1 MLARALRSPEVVTV
15 ASDGDWE
22 PEPAELRDDE
32 QDEEDTHAER
42 IAEQLRML
50 DDEDSEEQT

>member
-1 MLARALRSPEVVTV
+1 VVTV

>member
-1 MLARALRSPEVVTV
+1 MSWLEVVAV

-22 PEPAELRDDE
+22 PEPADLRDDE

-42 IAEQLRML
+42 IAEQLRLL
-50 DDEDSEEQT
+50 DDSEGERGETDD